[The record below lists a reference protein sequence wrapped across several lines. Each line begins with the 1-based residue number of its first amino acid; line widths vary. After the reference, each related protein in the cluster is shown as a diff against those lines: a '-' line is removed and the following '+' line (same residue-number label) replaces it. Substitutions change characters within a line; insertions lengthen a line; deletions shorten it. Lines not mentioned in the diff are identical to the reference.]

1 MPVDFQQKLS
11 EELKTALKARDQV
24 RLTTIR
30 SLKARLKEREIEKG
44 ESLTEGEFI
53 KLIQSAVKQR
63 RDAIELYRKGG
74 RDDLVENETAEFKI
88 LEADQPD
95 MMRMS
100 EMETLVERIVTE
112 TGAESMRDMGRVMA
126 ALMAAAQGRA
136 DGKILQQMVRGK
148 LG

>member
-1 MPVDFQQKLS
+1 MDFQQKLS

-30 SLKARLKEREIEKG
+30 GLKARLKEREIEKG

-74 RDDLVENETAEFKI
+74 RDDLVENETAELKI
-88 LEADQPD
+88 LEAYLPD
-95 MMRMS
+95 MMSKS